1 MMPRNDP
8 NCHKPHREAEQ
19 NCGLRADCRANKCV
33 VYAGLSDRG
42 RVRGENQDRWFAD
55 GKVQI
60 FLVSDGMGGHP
71 GGSLAADRVTTI
83 LPQQLRAVV
92 AEAADLAA
100 PPAVA
105 RVVAAVRRLSRT
117 IRQEGARQP
126 DTAGM
131 GATLVLAMIRAEQV
145 LVVHLGDS
153 RAYLLHQH
161 RLTRL
166 TKDHTAAELLL
177 ESGVISAQQAARHPA
192 RGQLTRYMGMSGK
205 ALPEARLA
213 SLHPGDRILL
223 CSDGLTRMLS
233 DEQLRVILTREP
245 NPQQACRRLIE
256 RANESGGRDNITALI
271 VAM

>member
-1 MMPRNDP
+1 
-8 NCHKPHREAEQ
+8 
-19 NCGLRADCRANKCV
+19 LRPDRWAIRSVDC
-33 VYAGLSDRG
+33 AGLSDRG
-42 RVRGENQDRWFAD
+42 RVRRDNQDRWFAD
-55 GKVQI
+55 GKEQI

-71 GGSLAADRVTTI
+71 CGALAADRVTEM
-83 LPQQLRAVV
+83 LPRQLQAVV
-92 AEAADLAA
+92 ADAVDLAA
-100 PPAVA
+100 PLAVA
-105 RVVAAVRRLSRT
+105 RVVATVRRLSRT
-117 IRQEGARQP
+117 IRQQGARRP

-131 GATLVLAMIRAEQV
+131 GATLVLAMIRADQV

-153 RAYLLHQH
+153 RAYLLRRH

-192 RGQLTRYMGMSGK
+192 GGQLTRYVGMSGK
-205 ALPEARLA
+205 ALPETRLA

-233 DEQLRVILTREP
+233 DEQLRVILAREP
-245 NPQQACRRLIE
+245 NPERACRRLID